1 LELKRLEAKMKNLV
15 VGVAGHIDHGKTS
28 LVKSLTGIDTDRLP
42 EEKERNLSIEPGF
55 AHLFH
60 PPLSFDF
67 VDIPGHGSYLHNA
80 LRSLWGIDLAI
91 LVVAANDGVM
101 PQTKEHLEV
110 LKILEVREGF
120 VVLTKCDLA
129 DKEMIFSVQE
139 EVKELVKGS
148 FLEEKPII
156 EFSLPTEKGKAE
168 IIKTLCVMGEKLEK
182 RRDDKLFRF
191 FVDRSFVSKGKGV
204 IATGLVTSGELHL
217 KEKVQIYPG
226 EEIAVVKNLHRHGK
240 EVERVKRGERA
251 GINLSCESKF
261 LKRGAI
267 LGRPGELFPT
277 SIINAHIKLSYF
289 SCRPLYHQEKVYF
302 YHLSQ
307 KAKGRVFL
315 LEKKRL
321 NPGES
326 SPVQIRLDS
335 PIVPFFNDP
344 IIIRFLSPSLTAGG
358 GVIIDTHPPKL
369 RKGKLWFLNRTS
381 LYSSEE
387 RVILT
392 PLTRSFEKSASQ
404 ISRETGFKKEKIKE
418 KALTLI
424 KKGEVKLLSAEVY
437 VKKEKFFEAYEILDK
452 ALEEIMEKNIFLPPM
467 SREELFTRLSPP
479 FSYLLYEFLLNRLI
493 EEGKLKPVG
502 EKLKIPS
509 RKMPRKFIRVKEEIL
524 KKLKDSPPVREGE
537 LISIK
542 GFSSKEIF
550 QVLNYLLKEGEIVKL
565 KDGAYTGKRE
575 FKKALEIL
583 LNFLEREG
591 KITVKEA
598 KGILQWGR
606 RATITFLEHLD
617 YLKITQRK
625 GDYRILLGKEVSS
638 QSL

>member
-1 LELKRLEAKMKNLV
+1 MKSLV
-15 VGVAGHIDHGKTS
+15 VGVAGHVDHGKTS
-28 LVKSLTGIDTDRLP
+28 LVKALTGIDTDRLP
-42 EEKERNLSIEPGF
+42 EEKERSLSIEPGF
-55 AHLFH
+55 AHLSC

-67 VDIPGHGSYLHNA
+67 VDIPGHGSYFHNA

-110 LKILEVREGF
+110 LKILEVKEGF

-129 DKEMIFSVQE
+129 DKEMIFSVRE
-139 EVKELVKGS
+139 EVKELVKDS
-148 FLEEKPII
+148 FLEGKPII
-156 EFSLPTEKGKAE
+156 EFSFLTQKDKAE
-168 IIKTLCVMGEKLEK
+168 IVKTLRVLGEKLEK
-182 RRDDKLFRF
+182 GEDEKLFRF
-191 FVDRSFVSKGKGV
+191 FVDRSFVCKGKGAIV
-204 IATGLVTSGELHL
+204 TGLVTSGELHL

-226 EEIAVVKNLHRHGK
+226 KERAIVKTLHRHGK
-240 EVERVKRGERA
+240 EVKRIKRGERA

-261 LKRGAI
+261 LKRGVI

-277 SIINAHIKLSYF
+277 SIINAQIRVSNF
-289 SCRPLYHQEKVYF
+289 SCRPLYHQEKVYL

-307 KAKGRVFL
+307 KVKGRIFL
-315 LEKKRL
+315 LEKELL

-326 SPVQIRLDS
+326 SPVQIRLDF

-344 IIIRFLSPSLTAGG
+344 IIIRFLSPSLTAAGG
-358 GVIIDTHPPKL
+358 AIIDTHPPKL
-369 RKGKLWFLNRTS
+369 RKGKLWFLTQIS
-381 LYSSEE
+381 LYSPEE
-387 RVILT
+387 RMILT

-404 ISRETGFKKEKIKE
+404 ISRETGFQKEKIKE
-418 KALTLI
+418 KALILV
-424 KKGEVKLLSAEVY
+424 KRGKVKLLSQEVY
-437 VKKEKFFEAYEILDK
+437 VKKERLFEAYEILKK

-479 FSYLLYEFLLNRLI
+479 FSYLLYEFLLKKLI
-493 EEGKLKPVG
+493 EEGRLKPVG

-524 KKLKDSPPVREGE
+524 KKLEGSPPVRENE
-537 LISIK
+537 LLSIK
-542 GFSSKEIF
+542 GFSPKEIF
-550 QVLNYLLKEGEIVKL
+550 QVLNYLLKEGKIVKL
-565 KDGAYTGKRE
+565 KDSAYIEKKE
-575 FKKALEIL
+575 FKRALESI
-583 LNFLEREG
+583 LNFLEKEG
-591 KITVKEA
+591 KIRVKEA
-598 KGILQWGR
+598 KEILRWGR

-625 GDYRILLGKEVSS
+625 GDCRILLGKKVSS

>member
-28 LVKSLTGIDTDRLP
+28 LVKALTGIDTDRLP

-55 AHLFH
+55 AHLSY

-67 VDIPGHGSYLHNA
+67 VDIPGHGSYFHNA

-110 LKILEVREGF
+110 LKILEVKEGF

-129 DKEMIFSVQE
+129 DKEMIFSAQE

-148 FLEEKPII
+148 FLEGKPTI
-156 EFSLPTEKGKAE
+156 EFSFPTEKGKEE
-168 IIKTLCVMGEKLEK
+168 IIKTLCVLGEKLEK
-182 RRDDKLFRF
+182 GRDDKLFRF

-204 IATGLVTSGELHL
+204 IATGLVTSGKLHL

-226 EEIAVVKNLHRHGK
+226 EERAIVKNLHRHGK
-240 EVERVKRGERA
+240 EVEKIKREERA

-261 LKRGAI
+261 LKRGVI
-267 LGRPGELFPT
+267 LGRPGELLPT
-277 SIINAHIKLSYF
+277 SIINAQIRLSNF
-289 SCRPLYHQEKVYF
+289 SCRPLYHQEKIYL

-307 KAKGRVFL
+307 KVKGRVFL

-326 SPVQIRLDS
+326 SPVQIRLNF

-381 LYSSEE
+381 LYSPEE

-424 KKGEVKLLSAEVY
+424 KKGEVKLLSEEVY
-437 VKKEKFFEAYEILDK
+437 VKKERFLEAYEILDK
-452 ALEEIMEKNIFLPPM
+452 VLEEIMEKNIFLPPM

-479 FSYLLYEFLLNRLI
+479 FSYLLYEFLLKKLI
-493 EEGKLKPVG
+493 EKGRLKPVG
-502 EKLKIPS
+502 GKLKIPS
-509 RKMPRKFIRVKEEIL
+509 RKMPRKFIQVKEEIL
-524 KKLKDSPPVREGE
+524 KKLKDSPPIRENE
-537 LISIK
+537 FTSLK

-550 QVLNYLLKEGEIVKL
+550 QVLDYLLKEGEIVKL
-565 KDGAYTGKRE
+565 KDSAYIGKKE
-575 FKKALEIL
+575 FKKALESL
-583 LNFLEREG
+583 FNFLEKEG

-598 KGILQWGR
+598 KEILQWGR

-625 GDYRILLGKEVSS
+625 GDFRILLGKKVSS